1 MYNFGSIILKFTFI
15 ENMAEIKRYLEKK
28 IIADL
33 EKRKIILIYGARQVG
48 KTTLVKKFF
57 QPKTTLY
64 LNGDFIDDQEK
75 LDAPTRKMV
84 DQFSGLDTLI
94 IDEAQN
100 IPDIGLKLKVIYDT
114 LPRLRIITTGS
125 SSFELASKV
134 NEPLTGRS
142 AIHMMFPVAYGEA
155 QGGAFDLESALVY
168 GMYPEVFLQKSTNEK
183 RNAIERIAE
192 SYLFKDVLNIEYIK
206 NAKSLERL
214 LKVLASQVG
223 SEVSFLEIANTIDL
237 DAKTVA
243 AYLDILEKLFIVFPL
258 YPLASNVRKSITKK
272 RKYYFYDLGIR
283 NAILGNFSF
292 FETRTDKGALWE
304 NFVIVERMKA
314 NEQKGIQPQYYF
326 FRTYKGEEIDFIEK
340 MDTQVCGFECK
351 YLKGFVSQHI
361 QNIYT
366 KDLLGS
372 GKICVINKGN
382 VQEFLL

>member
-1 MYNFGSIILKFTFI
+1 
-15 ENMAEIKRYLEKK
+15 MAEIKRYLEKK